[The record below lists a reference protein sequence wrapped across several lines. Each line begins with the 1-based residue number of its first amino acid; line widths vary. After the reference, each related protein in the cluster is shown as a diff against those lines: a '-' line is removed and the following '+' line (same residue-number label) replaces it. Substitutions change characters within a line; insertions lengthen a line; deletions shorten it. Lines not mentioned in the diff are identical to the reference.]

1 MEESKFLAAKNL
13 KNQIS
18 YLENCIEDLGRKD
31 AIICVSWKE
40 YIQRVNYNGNINDL
54 TDYIPEIRDHVEALP
69 MEIED
74 KVKEL
79 MNNRLEELKQ
89 QFKEL

>member
-1 MEESKFLAAKNL
+1 MEESKFLEAQNL

-18 YLENCIEDLGRKD
+18 YLENCIEDLSRKD
-31 AIICVSWKE
+31 ARICVSWKE
-40 YIQRVNYNGNINDL
+40 CIKRINYNGNITNV
-54 TDYIPEIRDHVEALP
+54 TEYIPEVRDHVEALP
-69 MEIED
+69 TEIED

>member
-1 MEESKFLAAKNL
+1 MDESKFREAQSLI
-13 KNQIS
+13 NQIS

-31 AIICVSWKE
+31 AKICVSWKE
-40 YIQRVNYNGNINDL
+40 CIQRVNYCSSITNVSES
-54 TDYIPEIRDHVEALP
+54 IPEIRDHVEALP
-69 MEIED
+69 TEIED

>member
-1 MEESKFLAAKNL
+1 MDESKFREAQNL
-13 KNQIS
+13 INQIS

-31 AIICVSWKE
+31 ASICISWKE
-40 YIQRVNYNGNINDL
+40 CVQRVNYTGNIANISGC
-54 TDYIPEIRDHVEALP
+54 IPEIRDHVEALP
-69 MEIED
+69 IEIED